1 VVSDKIFG
9 FPVLILGCC
18 PVFQETNSSSG
29 KSNCSSEKSSY
40 YLSLASELPHHVPTR
55 ARRGISTQQ
64 KATNI
69 QDEVMQRE
77 VSLPI
82 AGCWNF
88 QPKPFYD
95 SVISIS
101 IHTSRAASHK
111 DPENLPF

>member
-1 VVSDKIFG
+1 LPCI
-9 FPVLILGCC
+9 
-18 PVFQETNSSSG
+18 SG
-29 KSNCSSEKSSY
+29 DQQLFREEQLFFREEQL
-40 YLSLASELPHHVPTR
+40 LSLLASELPHHVPTR